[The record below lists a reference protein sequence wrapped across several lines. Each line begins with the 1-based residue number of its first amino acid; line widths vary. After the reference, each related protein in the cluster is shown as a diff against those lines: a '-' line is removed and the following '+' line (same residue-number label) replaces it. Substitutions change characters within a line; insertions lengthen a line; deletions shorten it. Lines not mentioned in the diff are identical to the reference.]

1 MNKNLFK
8 QFLRYLGPSVVAM
21 WVFSLYTIVDGI
33 FVSKGVGELA
43 LASVNISMPYINFI
57 FAISVLFSTGASTII
72 AMYLGK
78 KDLENA
84 NKAFSLNLFTIISL
98 AIIITVIS
106 LVGLG
111 YIAKILGAT
120 PDTIGYVKDYLFIIS
135 LFNIFFIVSYSLEVI
150 VKADGFPFLATIGVI
165 ISAITN
171 IALDYIF
178 VIKLGYGVKGA
189 AFATGIAQV
198 LSTLFFLSHFLRK
211 RSTLKFVKF
220 KFDFNTIKRIIC
232 LGFPDCTSELSV
244 GIVTI
249 LFNQSLVRF
258 IGQDAL
264 ISYSVICYVNTL
276 IMMTMI
282 GITQGAQPLISF
294 FFGAGELKNVNHLLK
309 MAIKTVFITSIVVF
323 SSCILFANNIVSLFI
338 SPDEIELFTSTISVF
353 KLYSISFLFIGF
365 NLIISGFFVAIEKP
379 ISSAI
384 ISLGR
389 SLILVTIS
397 LFVLTKLFGGNGIWI
412 TTAVSEFI
420 CLIIA
425 LGLLFKFFKYNKLGY
440 EDNTL
445 SDDTS
450 KIAKN
455 SII

>member
-1 MNKNLFK
+1 MTKSLFK

-43 LASVNISMPYINFI
+43 LAAVNISMPFINFV
-57 FAISVLFSTGASTII
+57 FAISVLFSTGASTVI

-84 NKAFSLNLFTIISL
+84 NKAFSLNLFTITIL
-98 AIIITVIS
+98 AIIITVTSI
-106 LVGLG
+106 LGLD
-111 YIAKILGAT
+111 YLAKVLGAT

-150 VKADGFPFLATIGVI
+150 VKADGFPFLATIGVV

-171 IALDYIF
+171 IVLDYIF

-189 AFATGIAQV
+189 AVATGIAQV
-198 LSTLFFLSHFLRK
+198 LSTVFFLSHFLRK
-211 RSTLKFVKF
+211 KSTLRFVKF
-220 KFDFNTIKRIIC
+220 KFSFNTIKRIIS

-249 LFNQSLVRF
+249 LFNQTLLRL

-276 IMMTMI
+276 ILMTMI

-294 FFGAGELKNVNHLLK
+294 YFGAGEIDNVNHLLK
-309 MAIKTVFITSIVVF
+309 LGLKTVLITSLAVF
-323 SSCILFANNIVSLFI
+323 VSSILFAGNITGLFI
-338 SPDEIELFTSTISVF
+338 NPQETQLFNNTISVF
-353 KLYSISFLFIGF
+353 KLYSISFLFVGF
-365 NLIISGFFVAIEKP
+365 NLIISGFFVSIEQP
-379 ISSAI
+379 LYSSI

-389 SLILVTIS
+389 SLVLVTIS
-397 LFVLTKLFGGNGIWI
+397 LFLLTKLFGGDAIWV
-412 TTAVSEFI
+412 TTAVSEFV
-420 CLIIA
+420 CLVIS
-425 LGLLFKFFKYNKLGY
+425 LSLLFKFFRKKNLNSGN
-440 EDNTL
+440 E
-445 SDDTS
+445 SSS
-450 KIAKN
+450 KIMKD
-455 SII
+455 SIIL

>member
-1 MNKNLFK
+1 MTKNLFK

-43 LASVNISMPYINFI
+43 LASVNISMPFINFI
-57 FAISVLFSTGASTII
+57 FAISVLFSTGASTVI

-78 KDLENA
+78 KDLEKA
-84 NKAFSLNLFTIISL
+84 NEAFSLNIFTITTI
-98 AIIITVIS
+98 AIIITVLSIF
-106 LVGLG
+106 GLN
-111 YIAKILGAT
+111 YLAKILGAT
-120 PDTIGYVKDYLFIIS
+120 SDTINYVKDYLFIIS

-150 VKADGFPFLATIGVI
+150 VKADGFPLLATIGVI

-171 IALDYIF
+171 IILDYIF

-189 AFATGIAQV
+189 AFATGIAQI

-211 RSTLKFVKF
+211 KSTLRFVKF
-220 KFDFNTIKRIIC
+220 KFEFSTIKRIIS

-249 LFNQSLVRF
+249 LFNQSLLRL

-276 IMMTMI
+276 ILMTMI

-294 FFGAGELKNVNHLLK
+294 YFGAGEIDKVNQLLK
-309 MAIKTVFITSIVVF
+309 MGIKTVLVTSIVVF
-323 SSCILFANNIVSLFI
+323 ISSILFAGNITGLFI
-338 SPDEIELFTSTISVF
+338 NPQETHLFNSTVAVF
-353 KLYSISFLFIGF
+353 KIYSISFLFVGF
-365 NLIISGFFVAIEKP
+365 NLIISGFFVAIEQP
-379 ISSAI
+379 LYSSI

-389 SLILVTIS
+389 SLVLVIIS
-397 LFVLTKLFGGNGIWI
+397 LLLLIKLFGGNGIWI
-412 TTAVSEFI
+412 TTAVSEFV
-420 CLIIA
+420 CLVIA
-425 LGLLFKFFKYNKLGY
+425 LSLLFMFFRNKKLNSKNKSSSKTM
-440 EDNTL
+440 EDSL
-445 SDDTS
+445 VL
-450 KIAKN
+450 
-455 SII
+455 

>member
-1 MNKNLFK
+1 MTKSLFK

-43 LASVNISMPYINFI
+43 LAAVNISMPFINFV

-84 NKAFSLNLFTIISL
+84 NEAFSLNLFTITIL
-98 AIIITVIS
+98 AIIITVTSI
-106 LVGLG
+106 LGLD
-111 YIAKILGAT
+111 YLAKVLGAT

-150 VKADGFPFLATIGVI
+150 VKADGFPFLATIGVV

-171 IALDYIF
+171 IILDYIF

-189 AFATGIAQV
+189 AVATGIAQV
-198 LSTLFFLSHFLRK
+198 LSTVFFLSHFLRK
-211 RSTLKFVKF
+211 KSTLRFVKF
-220 KFDFNTIKRIIC
+220 KFNFNTIKRIIF

-249 LFNQSLVRF
+249 LFNQTLLRL

-276 IMMTMI
+276 ILMTMI

-294 FFGAGELKNVNHLLK
+294 YFGAGEIDKVNHLLK
-309 MAIKTVFITSIVVF
+309 MGLKTVSITSLVVF
-323 SSCILFANNIVSLFI
+323 GSSILFAGNITGLFI
-338 SPDEIELFTSTISVF
+338 NPQETQLFNNTISVF
-353 KLYSISFLFIGF
+353 KLYSISFLFVGF
-365 NLIISGFFVAIEKP
+365 NLIISGFFVSIEQP
-379 ISSAI
+379 LYSSI

-389 SLILVTIS
+389 SLVLVTIS
-397 LFVLTKLFGGNGIWI
+397 LFLLTKLFGGDAIWV
-412 TTAVSEFI
+412 TTAVSEFV
-420 CLIIA
+420 CLVIS
-425 LGLLFKFFKYNKLGY
+425 LSLLFKFFRKKKLNSGN
-440 EDNTL
+440 E
-445 SDDTS
+445 SQS
-450 KIAKN
+450 KIIKD
-455 SII
+455 SIL

>member
-1 MNKNLFK
+1 MNKKLSQ

-43 LASVNISMPYINFI
+43 LASVNISMPFINFV

-78 KDLENA
+78 KDMNKA
-84 NKAFSLNLFTIISL
+84 NQAFSLNLFTITIL
-98 AIIITVIS
+98 AIIITMVSLIS
-106 LVGLG
+106 LDH
-111 YIAKILGAT
+111 IAKFLGAT

-135 LFNIFFIVSYSLEVI
+135 LFNVSFIVSYSLEVI

-171 IALDYIF
+171 VVLDYIF

-189 AFATGIAQV
+189 AVATGIAQV
-198 LSTLFFLSHFLRK
+198 LSTIFFLSHFLSKKSNLRFK
-211 RSTLKFVKF
+211 KF
-220 KFDFNTIKRIIC
+220 KFEFSTIKRIIC

-249 LFNQSLVRF
+249 LFNQSLLRL
-258 IGQDAL
+258 IGQNAL

-276 IMMTMI
+276 VLMTMV
-282 GITQGAQPLISF
+282 GITQGVQPLISYN
-294 FFGAGELKNVNHLLK
+294 FGAEQSKNVLYLLNLGL
-309 MAIKTVFITSIVVF
+309 KTVLITSVTVF
-323 SSCILFANNIVSLFI
+323 SVSLSFANNITSLFI
-338 SPDEIELFTSTISVF
+338 NPNEIELFNNTVSVF
-353 KLYSISFLFIGF
+353 KQYAISFLFLGF
-365 NLIISGFFVAIEKP
+365 NLIISGFFVAIERP
-379 ISSAI
+379 VSSAI

-389 SLILVTIS
+389 SLVIVTIS
-397 LFVLTKLFGGNGIWI
+397 LFVLTFLFGGSGIWI

-420 CLIIA
+420 CLIIS
-425 LGLLFKFFKYNKLGY
+425 LILLTAFFKRNKSSSK
-440 EDNTL
+440 DDPS
-445 SDDTS
+445 SD
-450 KIAKN
+450 IVEN
-455 SII
+455 PIV

>member
-1 MNKNLFK
+1 MTKSLFK

-33 FVSKGVGELA
+33 FVSNGVGELA
-43 LASVNISMPYINFI
+43 LASVNISMPFINFV

-84 NKAFSLNLFTIISL
+84 NEAFSLNLFTITIL
-98 AIIITVIS
+98 AIIITVTSI
-106 LVGLG
+106 LGLD
-111 YIAKILGAT
+111 YLAKVLGAT

-150 VKADGFPFLATIGVI
+150 VKADGFPFLATIGVV

-171 IALDYIF
+171 IVLDYIF
-178 VIKLGYGVKGA
+178 VIKLRYGIKGA
-189 AFATGIAQV
+189 AVATGIAQV

-211 RSTLKFVKF
+211 KSTLKFVKF
-220 KFDFNTIKRIIC
+220 KFNFNTIKRIVS

-249 LFNQSLVRF
+249 LFNQTLLRL

-276 IMMTMI
+276 ILMTMI

-294 FFGAGELKNVNHLLK
+294 YFGAVEFDKVNYLLK
-309 MAIKTVFITSIVVF
+309 IGLKTVLITSLVVF
-323 SSCILFANNIVSLFI
+323 VSSILFAGNITGLFI
-338 SPDEIELFTSTISVF
+338 NPQETQLFNNTIYVF
-353 KLYSISFLFIGF
+353 KLYSISFLFVGF
-365 NLIISGFFVAIEKP
+365 NLIISGFFVSIEQP
-379 ISSAI
+379 LYSSI

-389 SLILVTIS
+389 SLVLVTIS
-397 LFVLTKLFGGNGIWI
+397 LFLLTKLFGGDAIWV

-420 CLIIA
+420 CLVIS
-425 LGLLFKFFKYNKLGY
+425 LSLLFKFFRNKKLNSG
-440 EDNTL
+440 DK
-445 SDDTS
+445 SSS
-450 KIAKN
+450 KIMKD
-455 SII
+455 SIIL

>member
-1 MNKNLFK
+1 MTKSLFK

-43 LASVNISMPYINFI
+43 LAAVNISMPFINFV

-84 NKAFSLNLFTIISL
+84 NEAFSLNLFTITIL
-98 AIIITVIS
+98 AIIITVTSI
-106 LVGLG
+106 LGLN
-111 YIAKILGAT
+111 YLAKVLGAT
-120 PDTIGYVKDYLFIIS
+120 PYTIGYVKDYLFIIS

-150 VKADGFPFLATIGVI
+150 VKADGFPFLATIGVV

-171 IALDYIF
+171 IVLDYIF

-189 AFATGIAQV
+189 AVATGIAQV
-198 LSTLFFLSHFLRK
+198 LSTVFFLSHFLRK
-211 RSTLKFVKF
+211 KSTLRFVKF
-220 KFDFNTIKRIIC
+220 KLNFNTIKRIIF

-249 LFNQSLVRF
+249 LFNQTLLRL

-276 IMMTMI
+276 ILMTMI

-294 FFGAGELKNVNHLLK
+294 YFGAGEIDKVNHLLK
-309 MAIKTVFITSIVVF
+309 MGLKTVLITSLVVF
-323 SSCILFANNIVSLFI
+323 GASILFAGNITGLFI
-338 SPDEIELFTSTISVF
+338 NPQETQLFNNTISVF
-353 KLYSISFLFIGF
+353 KLYSISFLFVGF
-365 NLIISGFFVAIEKP
+365 NLIISGFFVSIEQP
-379 ISSAI
+379 LYSSI

-389 SLILVTIS
+389 SLVLVTIS
-397 LFVLTKLFGGNGIWI
+397 LFLLTKLFGGDAIWV
-412 TTAVSEFI
+412 TTAVSEFV
-420 CLIIA
+420 CLVIS
-425 LGLLFKFFKYNKLGY
+425 LSLLFKFFRKKKLNSGN
-440 EDNTL
+440 E
-445 SDDTS
+445 SSS
-450 KIAKN
+450 KIIKD
-455 SII
+455 SIIL

>member
-1 MNKNLFK
+1 MTKSLFK

-43 LASVNISMPYINFI
+43 LAAVNISMPFINFV
-57 FAISVLFSTGASTII
+57 FAISVLFSTGASTVI

-78 KDLENA
+78 KDLEKA
-84 NKAFSLNLFTIISL
+84 NEAFSLNLFTITIL
-98 AIIITVIS
+98 AIIITVTSILGLDY
-106 LVGLG
+106 LV
-111 YIAKILGAT
+111 KILGAT

-135 LFNIFFIVSYSLEVI
+135 LFSIFFIVSYSLEVI
-150 VKADGFPFLATIGVI
+150 VKADGFPFLATIGVV

-171 IALDYIF
+171 IVLDYIF

-189 AFATGIAQV
+189 AFATIIAQV
-198 LSTLFFLSHFLRK
+198 LTTLFFLSHFLRK
-211 RSTLKFVKF
+211 KSTLRFVKF
-220 KFDFNTIKRIIC
+220 KFSFITIKRIIS

-249 LFNQSLVRF
+249 LFNQTLLRL

-276 IMMTMI
+276 ILMTMI

-294 FFGAGELKNVNHLLK
+294 YFGAGEINKVNHLLK
-309 MAIKTVFITSIVVF
+309 MGLKTVLITSIVVF
-323 SSCILFANNIVSLFI
+323 ASSILFAGNITSLFI
-338 SPDEIELFTSTISVF
+338 NPEETQLFNNTVSVF
-353 KLYSISFLFIGF
+353 KLYSISFLFVGF
-365 NLIISGFFVAIEKP
+365 NLIISGFFVAIEQP
-379 ISSAI
+379 VYSSI

-389 SLILVTIS
+389 SLVLVTIS
-397 LFVLTKLFGGNGIWI
+397 LFLLNKLFGGDAIWI

-420 CLIIA
+420 CLVIA
-425 LGLLFKFFKYNKLGY
+425 LSFLFTFFKKKKLNNKNESSSKVM
-440 EDNTL
+440 ED
-445 SDDTS
+445 
-450 KIAKN
+450 
-455 SII
+455 SIVL

>member
-1 MNKNLFK
+1 MTKSLFK

-43 LASVNISMPYINFI
+43 LAAVNISMPFINFV

-84 NKAFSLNLFTIISL
+84 NEAFSLNLFTITIL
-98 AIIITVIS
+98 AIIITVTSI
-106 LVGLG
+106 LGLN
-111 YIAKILGAT
+111 YLAKVLGAT

-150 VKADGFPFLATIGVI
+150 VKADGFPFLATIGVV

-171 IALDYIF
+171 IVLDYIF

-189 AFATGIAQV
+189 AVATGIAQV
-198 LSTLFFLSHFLRK
+198 LSTVFFLSHFLRK
-211 RSTLKFVKF
+211 KSTLRFVKF
-220 KFDFNTIKRIIC
+220 KLNFNTIKRIIF

-249 LFNQSLVRF
+249 LFNQTLLRL

-276 IMMTMI
+276 ILMTMI

-294 FFGAGELKNVNHLLK
+294 YFGAGEIDKVNHLLK
-309 MAIKTVFITSIVVF
+309 MGLKTVLITSLVVF
-323 SSCILFANNIVSLFI
+323 GASILFAGNITGLFI
-338 SPDEIELFTSTISVF
+338 NPQETQLFNNTISVF
-353 KLYSISFLFIGF
+353 KLYSISFLFVGF
-365 NLIISGFFVAIEKP
+365 NLIISGFFVSIEQP
-379 ISSAI
+379 LYSSI

-389 SLILVTIS
+389 SLVLVTIS
-397 LFVLTKLFGGNGIWI
+397 LFLLTKLFGGDAIWV
-412 TTAVSEFI
+412 TTAVSEFV
-420 CLIIA
+420 CLVIS
-425 LGLLFKFFKYNKLGY
+425 LSLLFKFFRKKKLNSGN
-440 EDNTL
+440 E
-445 SDDTS
+445 SSS
-450 KIAKN
+450 KIIKD
-455 SII
+455 SIIL

>member
-1 MNKNLFK
+1 MKKDLFK
-8 QFLRYLGPSVVAM
+8 QFLRYLVPSVVAM

-43 LASVNISMPYINFI
+43 LASVNISMPFINFI
-57 FAISVLFSTGASTII
+57 FAISVLFSTGASTVIS
-72 AMYLGK
+72 MYLGK
-78 KDLENA
+78 KDFEKA
-84 NKAFSLNLFTIISL
+84 NEAFSFNLFTIIIL
-98 AIIITVIS
+98 AIMITVLSILNIDHLS
-106 LVGLG
+106 R
-111 YIAKILGAT
+111 ILGST

-171 IALDYIF
+171 IVLDYIF

-189 AFATGIAQV
+189 ALATGIAQV

-211 RSTLKFVKF
+211 KSTLKFVKF
-220 KFDFNTIKRIIC
+220 NFDFFTLKRIIC

-249 LFNQSLVRF
+249 LFNQALLKL

-276 IMMTMI
+276 VLMTMI
-282 GITQGAQPLISF
+282 GITQGTQPLISF
-294 FFGAGELKNVNHLLK
+294 YFGAKDINRVNYLLK
-309 MAIKTVFITSIVVF
+309 LSLKTVFITSVVVF
-323 SSCILFANNIVSLFI
+323 ISSIAFASNITELFI
-338 SPDEIELFTSTISVF
+338 NPKEINLFNNTVSVF
-353 KLYSISFLFIGF
+353 KLYSISFLFVGL
-365 NLIISGFFVAIEKP
+365 NLIISGFFVSIEQP
-379 ISSAI
+379 IHSFI

-389 SLILVTIS
+389 SLVLVTIS
-397 LFVLTKLFGGNGIWI
+397 LFLLTRLFGGNAIWI
-412 TTAVSEFI
+412 TTVVSEFI

-425 LGLLFKFFKYNKLGY
+425 LSLLSNFFKNKNLNNIN
-440 EDNTL
+440 DTL
-445 SDDTS
+445 SNITN
-450 KIAKN
+450 N
-455 SII
+455 SVIS

>member
-1 MNKNLFK
+1 MTKSLFK

-43 LASVNISMPYINFI
+43 LAAVNISMPFINFV

-84 NKAFSLNLFTIISL
+84 NEAFSLNLFTITIL
-98 AIIITVIS
+98 AIIITVTSI
-106 LVGLG
+106 LGLN
-111 YIAKILGAT
+111 YLAKVLGAT

-150 VKADGFPFLATIGVI
+150 VKADGFPFLATIGVV

-171 IALDYIF
+171 IVLDYIF

-189 AFATGIAQV
+189 AVATGIAQV
-198 LSTLFFLSHFLRK
+198 LSTVFFLSHFLRK
-211 RSTLKFVKF
+211 KSTLRFVKF
-220 KFDFNTIKRIIC
+220 KFNFNTIKRIIF

-249 LFNQSLVRF
+249 LFNQTLLRL

-276 IMMTMI
+276 ILMTMI

-294 FFGAGELKNVNHLLK
+294 YFGAGEIDKVNHLLK
-309 MAIKTVFITSIVVF
+309 MGLKTVLITSLVVF
-323 SSCILFANNIVSLFI
+323 GSSILFAGNITGLFI
-338 SPDEIELFTSTISVF
+338 NPQETQLFNNTISVF
-353 KLYSISFLFIGF
+353 KLYSISFLFVGF
-365 NLIISGFFVAIEKP
+365 NLIISGFFVSIEQP
-379 ISSAI
+379 LYSSI

-389 SLILVTIS
+389 SLVLVTIS
-397 LFVLTKLFGGNGIWI
+397 LFLLTKLFGGDAIWV
-412 TTAVSEFI
+412 TTAVSEFV
-420 CLIIA
+420 CLVIS
-425 LGLLFKFFKYNKLGY
+425 LSLLFKFFRKKKLNS
-440 EDNTL
+440 ENE
-445 SDDTS
+445 SQS
-450 KIAKN
+450 KIIKD
-455 SII
+455 SIL

>member
-1 MNKNLFK
+1 MTKNLFK

-21 WVFSLYTIVDGI
+21 WIFSLYTIVDGI
-33 FVSKGVGELA
+33 FVGKGVGELA
-43 LASVNISMPYINFI
+43 LASVNIAMPFINLV

-78 KDLENA
+78 KDLERA
-84 NKAFSLNLFTIISL
+84 NEAFSLNLFTIAIL
-98 AIIITVIS
+98 AIIITITS
-106 LVGLG
+106 ILGLD
-111 YIAKILGAT
+111 YFAKILGAT

-135 LFNIFFIVSYSLEVI
+135 LFNIFFIISYSLEVI

-171 IALDYIF
+171 IILDYIF

-198 LSTLFFLSHFLRK
+198 LSTVFFLSHFLRK
-211 RSTLKFVKF
+211 KSTLRFVKF
-220 KFDFNTIKRIIC
+220 KFSFSTIKRIIS

-249 LFNQSLVRF
+249 LFNQTLLRL

-276 IMMTMI
+276 ILMTMI

-294 FFGAGELKNVNHLLK
+294 YFGAGEIDKVNHLLK
-309 MAIKTVFITSIVVF
+309 ISLKTVLITSLLVF
-323 SSCILFANNIVSLFI
+323 LSSILFANNITSLFI
-338 SPDEIELFTSTISVF
+338 NPQETYLFNSTVFVF
-353 KLYSISFLFIGF
+353 KLYSISFLFVGF
-365 NLIISGFFVAIEKP
+365 NLIISGFFVSIEQP
-379 ISSAI
+379 LYSSIISIGRSLVLVI
-384 ISLGR
+384 ISL
-389 SLILVTIS
+389 IL
-397 LFVLTKLFGGNGIWI
+397 LTKLFGGDAIWI
-412 TTAVSEFI
+412 TTVVSEFI

-425 LGLLFKFFKYNKLGY
+425 LSLLFNFFRKKKLNNKDESSY
-440 EDNTL
+440 KIM
-445 SDDTS
+445 DD
-450 KIAKN
+450 
-455 SII
+455 SIVL

>member
-1 MNKNLFK
+1 MNRKLFQ

-43 LASVNISMPYINFI
+43 LASVNISMPFINFV

-78 KDLENA
+78 KDIEKA
-84 NKAFSLNLFTIISL
+84 NQAFTLNLFTIIIL
-98 AIIITVIS
+98 AIIITVVS
-106 LVGLG
+106 LVALDS
-111 YIAKILGAT
+111 ISNFLGAT

-150 VKADGFPFLATIGVI
+150 VKADGFPFLATIGVL

-171 IALDYIF
+171 IVLDYIF

-189 AFATGIAQV
+189 AVATGISQV
-198 LSTLFFLSHFLRK
+198 LSTIFFLSHFLRK
-211 RSTLKFVKF
+211 KSNLKFTKF
-220 KFDFNTIKRIIC
+220 KFEFSTIKRIIC

-249 LFNQSLVRF
+249 LFNQSLLRL

-276 IMMTMI
+276 ILMTMI
-282 GITQGAQPLISF
+282 GITQGVQPLISYN
-294 FFGAGELKNVNHLLK
+294 FGAGESKNVIYLFKLGL
-309 MAIKTVFITSIVVF
+309 KTVLIASVAVF
-323 SSCILFANNIVSLFI
+323 TISLLFANNITSLFI
-338 SPDEIELFTSTISVF
+338 NPNESELFNTTVSVF
-353 KLYSISFLFIGF
+353 KQYAISFLFLGF
-365 NLIISGFFVAIEKP
+365 NLIISGFFVAIERP
-379 ISSAI
+379 VSSAI

-389 SLILVTIS
+389 SLVIVTIT
-397 LFVLTKLFGGNGIWI
+397 LFILTSLFGGSGIWI

-425 LGLLFKFFKYNKLGY
+425 LILLTVFFKKNKLSNK
-440 EDNTL
+440 DD
-445 SDDTS
+445 SDS
-450 KIAKN
+450 GIIKIL
-455 SII
+455 